1 MEMGL
6 FSRKTT
12 FVILSALGGLGVCAI
27 LIYFLYYTSSELP
40 LANFRDQDVQSNEL
54 KDNSINQPTVWV
66 ILTFFS
72 ISITGLAS
80 FVAFKFYSW
89 RQKVDL
95 TGALVPEKWA
105 EHLMALTEAFNS
117 QAANFQKLTSDNVRL
132 SKIVDSNLIEILKQ
146 ISASK
151 EMLLTFQTSIQEKDL
166 EINRLK
172 LGYDFKIQK
181 DLISQ
186 LVQLHS
192 NCSEIIIKSAANKGL
207 TNIEILLRDLLESS
221 GVSITKPP
229 IGTDFSTISDQ
240 IESVGYSSDSSSGLE
255 KGQILE
261 VLSDCYLYD
270 SGSRQT
276 VLKPAKIKYYLP
288 DGDE

>member
-1 MEMGL
+1 MNW

-12 FVILSALGGLGVCAI
+12 FVILSALSGVGVCAL
-27 LIYFLYYTSSELP
+27 LIYFLFYTGSELP
-40 LANFRDQDVQSNEL
+40 TIALNEQV
-54 KDNSINQPTVWV
+54 SQPAEITENNNNLQTVWIV
-66 ILTFFS
+66 LTFFS
-72 ISITGLAS
+72 ISIAGLAS
-80 FVAFKFYSW
+80 FVAFKFYNW

-95 TGALVPEKWA
+95 TGALVPEEWA
-105 EHLMALTEAFNS
+105 GHLIALTGSLNS
-117 QAANFQKLTSDNVRL
+117 QSAHIQNLSSDNVRL
-132 SKIVDSNLIEILKQ
+132 SKLVESNSTEVLKQ
-146 ISASK
+146 TSATK

-181 DLISQ
+181 DLLSQ

-192 NCSEIIIKSAANKGL
+192 NCLEIIEKSGSTKGL
-207 TNIEILLRDLLESS
+207 RNIEILFRDLLEGS
-221 GVSITKPP
+221 GVMIFKPS

-240 IESVGYSSDSSSGLE
+240 TEVVGHSSASPENLK
-255 KGQILE
+255 KGEISD

-288 DGDE
+288 DGEE

>member
-1 MEMGL
+1 MDW
-6 FSRKTT
+6 FSRKATV
-12 FVILSALGGLGVCAI
+12 VILSSLTGVCFCAV
-27 LIYFLYYTSSELP
+27 LVYFIYNASSE
-40 LANFRDQDVQSNEL
+40 FQSMVSNEQV
-54 KDNSINQPTVWV
+54 SQPAESTANTHNLQTVWIV
-66 ILTFFS
+66 LTFFS
-72 ISITGLAS
+72 ISIAGLAS
-80 FVAFKFYSW
+80 FVAFKFYNW

-105 EHLMALTEAFNS
+105 GHLIALTEALNS
-117 QAANFQKLTSDNVRL
+117 QSAHTQNLSSDNVRL
-132 SKIVDSNLIEILKQ
+132 SKLVESNSTEVLKQ
-146 ISASK
+146 TSATK
-151 EMLLTFQTSIQEKDL
+151 EILLTFQTSIQEKDL

-181 DLISQ
+181 DLLSQ

-192 NCSEIIIKSAANKGL
+192 NCLEIIEKSGPTKGL
-207 TNIEILLRDLLESS
+207 RNIEILFRDLLEGS
-221 GVSITKPP
+221 GVLIFKPS

-240 IESVGYSSDSSSGLE
+240 TEVVGHSSVSPENLKKGEISD
-255 KGQILE
+255 

-288 DGDE
+288 AGEE